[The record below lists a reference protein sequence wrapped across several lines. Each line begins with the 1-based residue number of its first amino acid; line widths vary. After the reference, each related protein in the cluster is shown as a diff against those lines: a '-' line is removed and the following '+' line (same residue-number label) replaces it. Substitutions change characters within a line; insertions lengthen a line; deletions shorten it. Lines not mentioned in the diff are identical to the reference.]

1 MTLHRKLFVMSG
13 LAIVMAAIALV
24 GFLTRGA
31 GLITSAQ
38 TPAFASLSDTTALI
52 LVTSS
57 VEGELSP
64 CG

>member
-1 MTLHRKLFVMSG
+1 MTLHRKLFVISG

-24 GFLTRGA
+24 GLLSRGT
-31 GLITSAQ
+31 GLLPGAQ
-38 TPAFASLSDTTALI
+38 TPAFASMSDTTALV